1 MADVSAESEKTRAEV
16 AEYLREFADELSPR
30 GEGPVDGDEQSGS
43 RTDED
48 RRPRTDEDR
57 QVGTDDGR
65 SEAGRSRAD
74 DGRRVTVIVG
84 SESATLTPPETMS
97 FGVDVDSEDSLLG
110 SPTGERGVTFSLS
123 WSSEDIEEETGDEF
137 GVE

>member
-30 GEGPVDGDEQSGS
+30 GEGPVDGDRQAGS
-43 RTDED
+43 RTDD
-48 RRPRTDEDR
+48 DR
-57 QVGTDDGR
+57 QARTGDDR
-65 SEAGRSRAD
+65 SEVGESRAD

-84 SESATLTPPETMS
+84 NESATLTPPETMA

-123 WSSEDIEEETGDEF
+123 WSSEDVETGTGDEF